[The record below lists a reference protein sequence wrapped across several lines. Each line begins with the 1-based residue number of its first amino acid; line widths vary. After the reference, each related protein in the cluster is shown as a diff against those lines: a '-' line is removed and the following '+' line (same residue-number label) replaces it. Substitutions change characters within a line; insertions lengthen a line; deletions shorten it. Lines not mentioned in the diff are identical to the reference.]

1 MRYSAPGRFW
11 AFSIAATVLIASLFQ
26 VTVTGS
32 RAEPTEQPSTL
43 TPGPS
48 PGGRGEKEKLSP
60 TEKAKALGIKLGK
73 VEPKY
78 LNHCVK
84 TGKLLFTSGF
94 GSKTKGR
101 LGKDL
106 DIEGGRKAARE
117 CAIEI
122 LQAVY
127 DRHGTLDNLRVVKVL
142 GCVNSTPDFYDQ
154 PKVMNGCSDLFHEI
168 YGAKTDGWHARSALG
183 FASLPNGCAVE
194 IEAIFEIKD

>member
-1 MRYSAPGRFW
+1 MRIPTSVRSILLTIASVSFIVGLLQATLSWSMAEPSAP
-11 AFSIAATVLIASLFQ
+11 
-26 VTVTGS
+26 
-32 RAEPTEQPSTL
+32 
-43 TPGPS
+43 TPDPS
-48 PGGRGEKEKLSP
+48 PRAGAEEVLAQGMTP
-60 TEKAKALGIKLGK
+60 TKKAEALGIKLGK

-101 LGKDL
+101 LGKDMKVE
-106 DIEGGRKAARE
+106 DGYKAAKE
-117 CAIEI
+117 CGIEI
-122 LQAVY
+122 LQAAY

-154 PKVMNGCSDLFHEI
+154 PKVINGCSDLFHEI
-168 YGAKTDGWHARSALG
+168 FGAKTDGWHARSALG
-183 FASLPNGCAVE
+183 FAALPNGCAVE

>member
-1 MRYSAPGRFW
+1 MFH
-11 AFSIAATVLIASLFQ
+11 SIASQPWAMLFAALALIAGLMQSGADSSPAGAVALENPKPKLGGMSPQ
-26 VTVTGS
+26 KK
-32 RAEPTEQPSTL
+32 AE
-43 TPGPS
+43 
-48 PGGRGEKEKLSP
+48 
-60 TEKAKALGIKLGK
+60 ALGIKFGK

-101 LGKDL
+101 LGKDGFG
-106 DIEGGRKAARE
+106 IEEGRKAARE
-117 CAIEI
+117 CAVEI

-168 YGAKTDGWHARSALG
+168 FGAKTDGWHARSALG
-183 FASLPNGCAVE
+183 FAALPNGCAVE

>member
-1 MRYSAPGRFW
+1 M
-11 AFSIAATVLIASLFQ
+11 
-26 VTVTGS
+26 
-32 RAEPTEQPSTL
+32 
-43 TPGPS
+43 
-48 PGGRGEKEKLSP
+48 SP

-117 CAIEI
+117 CAVEI

-154 PKVMNGCSDLFHEI
+154 PKVMNGCSDLLHEI
-168 YGAKTDGWHARSALG
+168 FGAKTDGWHARSALG

-194 IEAIFEIKD
+194 VEAIFEIKE

>member
-1 MRYSAPGRFW
+1 MLHAIRARSWAALSAALLLILCLLQTGQSRT
-11 AFSIAATVLIASLFQ
+11 AAVPL
-26 VTVTGS
+26 
-32 RAEPTEQPSTL
+32 EPVP
-43 TPGPS
+43 
-48 PGGRGEKEKLSP
+48 GEKGMTP
-60 TEKAKALGIKLGK
+60 TKKAETLGIKLGR

-84 TGKLLFTSGF
+84 SGKLLFTSGF

-117 CAIEI
+117 CAVEI

-142 GCVNSTPDFYDQ
+142 GCVNSSPDFYDQ
-154 PKVMNGCSDLFHEI
+154 PKVINGCSDLFHEI
-168 YGAKTDGWHARSALG
+168 FGAKTDGWHARSALG
-183 FASLPNGCAVE
+183 FAALPNGCAVE